1 MNYQEL
7 RPVRFVK
14 RRRKLSIAV
23 GISLLLVAL
32 VVANLAFRREAGKP
46 VTVEAV
52 QRRDLES
59 VVTASGTI
67 QARRTVEISA
77 DVAGRITKLAVDEG
91 QRVKAGQFL
100 MEIDPRMFR
109 SQYQQNQAGL
119 AAAQS
124 QLTEQDSTIEA
135 GRQNVEL
142 ARENLRRQQELWAQ
156 ELTTREALD
165 QAQND
170 LKVNEADL
178 RARVQALKTLEAR
191 VREQQAAVANAGY
204 QLSKVR
210 IESPIEGLVVRRAV
224 EEGETAVV
232 GTMNNPGTVLLT
244 IADMS
249 VIEAELEI
257 DETDMPTVDRGQSAS
272 VSIDALTGRTFNGQV
287 TEVGNSPIQATTG
300 VTGTTGQQATT
311 FKVVVTVNGEIPQVR
326 PGFTCT
332 TEIITATR
340 KNAMTVPIQALAV
353 RDVVYDRAG
362 NIVRQESD
370 SQEQGGSGFATASAQ
385 ELPAGQTRK
394 EEEGVF
400 VLRNDQAIFM
410 PVRTGIAGDRH
421 FELLS
426 GLRGGDQVITGPFS
440 SVRELQDGD
449 QVKLQAPQSTR
460 R

>member
-1 MNYQEL
+1 
-7 RPVRFVK
+7 
-14 RRRKLSIAV
+14 V

-46 VTVEAV
+46 VTVESV

-59 VVTASGTI
+59 MVTASGTI
-67 QARRTVEISA
+67 QAKRTVEISA
-77 DVAGRITKLAVDEG
+77 DVAGRITKLDVDEG

-109 SQYQQNQAGL
+109 SQYQQNQASL
-119 AAAQS
+119 AAARS
-124 QLTEQDSTIEA
+124 QLIEQESTIEA
-135 GRQNVEL
+135 GRERVQL
-142 ARENLRRQQELWAQ
+142 ARENLRRQEALWEQ
-156 ELTTREALD
+156 ELTTREMLD
-165 QAQND
+165 QSQND
-170 LKVNEADL
+170 LKVAEADL
-178 RARVQALKTLEAR
+178 RALVQGLKTLEAR
-191 VREQQAAVANAGY
+191 VREQEAAVANAGY

-210 IESPIEGLVVRRAV
+210 IESPIDGLVVRRAV

-257 DETDMPTVDRGQSAS
+257 DETDMPTVDRGQPAS
-272 VSIDALTGRTFNGQV
+272 VTVDALTRRTFEGVV
-287 TEVGNSPIQATTG
+287 TEVGNSPIQSTTNAATSA
-300 VTGTTGQQATT
+300 TGQQATT
-311 FKVVVTVNGEIPQVR
+311 FKVVVTIKGEIPQMR

-332 TEIITATR
+332 AEITTATR
-340 KNAMTVPIQALAV
+340 KNAMTVPIQAMAV
-353 RDVVYDRAG
+353 RDVVYDRGG
-362 NIVRQESD
+362 NIVRQRSD
-370 SQEQGGSGFATASAQ
+370 EERGGSGVASAE
-385 ELPAGQTRK
+385 ELPAGQRRK

-400 VLRNDQAIFM
+400 VLRNDRAVFM
-410 PVRTGIAGDRH
+410 PVKTGIAGDRY

-426 GLRGGDQVITGPFS
+426 GLKAGDQVITGPFS

>member
-23 GISLLLVAL
+23 GISLLLAAL

-59 VVTASGTI
+59 IVTASGTI
-67 QARRTVEISA
+67 QAKRTVEISA
-77 DVAGRITKLAVDEG
+77 DVAGRITELAVDEG

-100 MEIDPRMFR
+100 LEIDPRIFR
-109 SQYQQNQAGL
+109 SQYRQNQASL
-119 AAAQS
+119 AAARS
-124 QLTEQDSTIEA
+124 QITEHEATITA
-135 GRQNVEL
+135 GRENVEL

-156 ELTTREALD
+156 QLTTREALD

-170 LKVNEADL
+170 LKVREAEL
-178 RARVQALKTLEAR
+178 RALVQGLKTLGAR
-191 VREQQAAVANAGY
+191 VREQEAAVANAGY

-210 IESPIEGLVVRRAV
+210 IESPIDGLVVRRAV

-257 DETDMPTVDRGQSAS
+257 DETDMPTVDRGQPAT
-272 VSIDALTGRTFNGQV
+272 VTVDALTDRTFDGVV
-287 TEVGNSPIQATTG
+287 TEVGNSPIQSATG
-300 VTGTTGQQATT
+300 LTGTAGQQATT
-311 FKVVVTVNGEIPQVR
+311 FKVAVTLKGEIPQVR

-332 TEIITATR
+332 AEITTATR

-362 NIVRQESD
+362 NIVRQSGD
-370 SQEQGGSGFATASAQ
+370 QERGGTALATASAQ

-400 VLRNDQAIFM
+400 VLRNDRAIFM
-410 PVRTGIAGDRH
+410 PVKTGIAGDRH

-426 GLRGGDQVITGPFS
+426 GVKEGDQVITGPFS
-440 SVRELQDGD
+440 SVRELRDGD
-449 QVKLQAPQSTR
+449 QVTLQAPQSTR